1 MAGSL
6 HRPPLLSWQGQ
17 GSIRKGGGPGGCQNP
32 FLRAS
37 SFCLRADEVG
47 LIMTN
52 LEKANQ
58 VRSCVLGAHSAR
70 GEGVSGREEEAELS
84 PYELDCMPWR
94 ALGQGDGW
102 DPVPAFPEEGGGA
115 QTGPWEPG

>member
-1 MAGSL
+1 MEGSL
-6 HRPPLLSWQGQ
+6 LEASIATPLGWQGL
-17 GSIRKGGGPGGCQNP
+17 GGFRNGGGTGGCQNP

-58 VRSCVLGAHSAR
+58 VRRRVLGAHSPR
-70 GEGVSGREEEAELS
+70 GGGLGPGGEEGAELNQ
-84 PYELDCMPWR
+84 Y
-94 ALGQGDGW
+94 
-102 DPVPAFPEEGGGA
+102 
-115 QTGPWEPG
+115 